1 MLSSNRKSLIKE
13 NSNFSSNI
21 QTESTSGISYTQIK
35 NLKLL
40 KYSIKRRN
48 IKKSR
53 NILKIPKLNLKTDIH
68 NKKINHIVENKNF
81 LYSFSKE
88 RKSNKLEKII
98 NLKKYK
104 DKSAQLKNLSRNNN
118 DISKYYSTELNNN
131 SVNYKYNNDSSIYD
145 KLKEP
150 LYQLYTSRK
159 DSLLDFKAQ
168 TRNIRLLKID
178 SYNGQK
184 ALNSLKE
191 SLFYNETKT
200 LQFEYSKDNEKKL
213 LNIFKN
219 NFHSYLIYLK
229 RIADRENNINENLI
243 EKKNYLKG
251 KILTMGSKINKILRK
266 FEHYLESKSFLLCIK
281 ECSLNFQK
289 FSKESQIDILYDL
302 YKLYNYKNQNFQ
314 TNILNNS
321 QDFKKW
327 IEKNAKIIIESDS
340 MKKSAYFNFI
350 ITSID
355 TKNFFDIFNCINE
368 NYIKYHKVKNI
379 FESVDDFNRTL
390 LNDQSHIRLSLDK
403 FSVSISG
410 LNELKND
417 LIYEKRRKI
426 KIVQE
431 LNLSKNKR
439 NLFNEKLNIAKTN
452 YLDKIIDNEN
462 YSKEKNKINLSEK
475 IIDKIDKILNYIIEY
490 DSIDIRKIKF
500 EKENK
505 KITTIIDKVRYIEK
519 VLNFLFKYK
528 EEQKNI
534 NSMNYEKVMKEFKKE
549 QIMRKFRNK
558 EETMKKIQELKIKK
572 ILEKKDK
579 ILFLTSII
587 KKIFYNI

>member
-48 IKKSR
+48 IKKSQ

-68 NKKINHIVENKNF
+68 NKKINHNANKNF

-191 SLFYNETKT
+191 SLLYNETKT

-229 RIADRENNINENLI
+229 RNADRENNINENLI

-579 ILFLTSII
+579 ILFLPH
-587 KKIFYNI
+587 KK

>member
-48 IKKSR
+48 IKKSQ

-68 NKKINHIVENKNF
+68 NKKINHNANKNF

-191 SLFYNETKT
+191 SLLYNETKT

-229 RIADRENNINENLI
+229 RKADRENNINENLI

-431 LNLSKNKR
+431 LNLSKNGR

-475 IIDKIDKILNYIIEY
+475 IIDKINKILNYIIEY

-579 ILFLTSII
+579 ILFLPH
-587 KKIFYNI
+587 KK

>member
-229 RIADRENNINENLI
+229 RKADRENNINENLS

-579 ILFLTSII
+579 ILFLPH
-587 KKIFYNI
+587 KK

>member
-48 IKKSR
+48 IKESR

-68 NKKINHIVENKNF
+68 NKKINHNANKNF

-191 SLFYNETKT
+191 SLLYNETKT

-368 NYIKYHKVKNI
+368 NYIKYHKVKSI

-505 KITTIIDKVRYIEK
+505 KITTIIDKIRYIEK

-534 NSMNYEKVMKEFKKE
+534 NSMNYEKLMKEFKKE

-579 ILFLTSII
+579 ILFLPH
-587 KKIFYNI
+587 KK

>member
-68 NKKINHIVENKNF
+68 NKKISHNANKNF

-104 DKSAQLKNLSRNNN
+104 DKSAQVKILSRNNN

-191 SLFYNETKT
+191 SLLYNETKT

-251 KILTMGSKINKILRK
+251 KILTMGSKINKILSK

-462 YSKEKNKINLSEK
+462 HSKEKNKINLSEK
-475 IIDKIDKILNYIIEY
+475 IIDKINKILNYIIEY

-558 EETMKKIQELKIKK
+558 EETMKKIQELKTKK

-579 ILFLTSII
+579 ILFLPH
-587 KKIFYNI
+587 KK

>member
-48 IKKSR
+48 IKKSQ

-68 NKKINHIVENKNF
+68 NKKINHNANKNF

-191 SLFYNETKT
+191 SLLYNETKT

-229 RIADRENNINENLI
+229 RKADRENNINENLI

-475 IIDKIDKILNYIIEY
+475 IIDKINKILNYIIEY

-579 ILFLTSII
+579 ILFLPH
-587 KKIFYNI
+587 KK

>member
-48 IKKSR
+48 IKKSQ

-68 NKKINHIVENKNF
+68 NKKINHNANKNF

-118 DISKYYSTELNNN
+118 DMSKYYSTELNNN

-191 SLFYNETKT
+191 SLLYNETKT

-251 KILTMGSKINKILRK
+251 KILTMGSKINKILSK

-475 IIDKIDKILNYIIEY
+475 IIDKINKILNYIIEY

-579 ILFLTSII
+579 ILFLPH
-587 KKIFYNI
+587 KK

>member
-48 IKKSR
+48 IKKSQ

-68 NKKINHIVENKNF
+68 NKKINHNANKNF

-159 DSLLDFKAQ
+159 DSLIDFKAQ

-191 SLFYNETKT
+191 SLLYNETKT

-266 FEHYLESKSFLLCIK
+266 FENYLESKSFLLCIK

-475 IIDKIDKILNYIIEY
+475 IIDKINKILNYIIEY

-579 ILFLTSII
+579 ILFLPH
-587 KKIFYNI
+587 KK

>member
-48 IKKSR
+48 IKKSQ

-68 NKKINHIVENKNF
+68 NKKINHNANKNF

-131 SVNYKYNNDSSIYD
+131 SVNYKYNNDSRIYD

-150 LYQLYTSRK
+150 FYQLYTSRK

-191 SLFYNETKT
+191 SLLYNETKT

-475 IIDKIDKILNYIIEY
+475 IIDKINKILNYIIEY

-579 ILFLTSII
+579 ILFLPH
-587 KKIFYNI
+587 KK

>member
-68 NKKINHIVENKNF
+68 NKKINHNANKNF

-145 KLKEP
+145 ILKEP

-191 SLFYNETKT
+191 SLLYNETKT

-229 RIADRENNINENLI
+229 RKADRENNINENLI

-475 IIDKIDKILNYIIEY
+475 IIDKINKILNYIIEY

-579 ILFLTSII
+579 ILFLPH
-587 KKIFYNI
+587 KK

>member
-68 NKKINHIVENKNF
+68 NKKINHNANKNF

-191 SLFYNETKT
+191 SLLYNETKT

-229 RIADRENNINENLI
+229 RKADRENNINENLI

-431 LNLSKNKR
+431 LNLSKNGR

-534 NSMNYEKVMKEFKKE
+534 NSMNYDKVMKEFKKE

-579 ILFLTSII
+579 ILFLPH
-587 KKIFYNI
+587 KK

>member
-68 NKKINHIVENKNF
+68 NKKINHNANKNF

-191 SLFYNETKT
+191 SLLYNETKT

-229 RIADRENNINENLI
+229 RKADRENNINENLI

-452 YLDKIIDNEN
+452 YLDKILDNEN

-475 IIDKIDKILNYIIEY
+475 IIDKINKILNYIIEY

-579 ILFLTSII
+579 ILFLPH
-587 KKIFYNI
+587 KK

>member
-48 IKKSR
+48 IKKSQ

-68 NKKINHIVENKNF
+68 NKKINHNANKNF

-191 SLFYNETKT
+191 SLLYNETKT

-229 RIADRENNINENLI
+229 RKADRENNINENLI

-579 ILFLTSII
+579 ILFLPH
-587 KKIFYNI
+587 KK

>member
-68 NKKINHIVENKNF
+68 NKKINHNANKNF

-131 SVNYKYNNDSSIYD
+131 SVNYKYNIDSSIYD

-159 DSLLDFKAQ
+159 DSLLDFRAQ

-191 SLFYNETKT
+191 SLLYNETKT

-229 RIADRENNINENLI
+229 RKADRENNINENLI

-379 FESVDDFNRTL
+379 FESVVDFNRTL

-579 ILFLTSII
+579 ILFLPH
-587 KKIFYNI
+587 KK

>member
-68 NKKINHIVENKNF
+68 NKKINHNANKNF

-131 SVNYKYNNDSSIYD
+131 NLNYKYNNDSSIYD

-184 ALNSLKE
+184 ALNILKE
-191 SLFYNETKT
+191 YLLYNETKT

-229 RIADRENNINENLI
+229 RKADRENNINENLI

-251 KILTMGSKINKILRK
+251 KILTMGSKINKILGK

-340 MKKSAYFNFI
+340 MKKSEYFNFI

-403 FSVSISG
+403 FSISISG

-426 KIVQE
+426 KIIQE
-431 LNLSKNKR
+431 LNLSNNKR

-462 YSKEKNKINLSEK
+462 YSKEKNKINLSKK
-475 IIDKIDKILNYIIEY
+475 IIDKINKILNYIIEY

-579 ILFLTSII
+579 ILFLPH
-587 KKIFYNI
+587 KK

>member
-48 IKKSR
+48 IKKSQ

-68 NKKINHIVENKNF
+68 NKKISHNANKNF

-191 SLFYNETKT
+191 SLLYNETKT

-251 KILTMGSKINKILRK
+251 KILTMGSKINKILSK

-350 ITSID
+350 IASID

-579 ILFLTSII
+579 ILFLPH
-587 KKIFYNI
+587 KK

>member
-68 NKKINHIVENKNF
+68 NKKINHNANKNF

-191 SLFYNETKT
+191 SLLYNETKT

-229 RIADRENNINENLI
+229 RNADRENNINENLI

-579 ILFLTSII
+579 ILFLPH
-587 KKIFYNI
+587 KK

>member
-68 NKKINHIVENKNF
+68 NKKVNHNANKNF

-191 SLFYNETKT
+191 SLLYNETKT

-229 RIADRENNINENLI
+229 RKADRENNINENLI

-579 ILFLTSII
+579 ILFLPH
-587 KKIFYNI
+587 KK

>member
-68 NKKINHIVENKNF
+68 NKKINHNANKNF

-191 SLFYNETKT
+191 SLLYNETKT

-229 RIADRENNINENLI
+229 RKADRENNINENLI

-355 TKNFFDIFNCINE
+355 TKNFFDIFNYINE

-475 IIDKIDKILNYIIEY
+475 IIDKINKILNYIIEY

-579 ILFLTSII
+579 ILFLPH
-587 KKIFYNI
+587 KK

>member
-48 IKKSR
+48 IKKSQ

-68 NKKINHIVENKNF
+68 NKKINHNANKNF

-191 SLFYNETKT
+191 SLLYNETKT

-229 RIADRENNINENLI
+229 RNADRENNINENLI

-475 IIDKIDKILNYIIEY
+475 IIDKINKILNYIIEY
-490 DSIDIRKIKF
+490 DSIDIRIIKF

-579 ILFLTSII
+579 ILFLPH
-587 KKIFYNI
+587 KK

>member
-21 QTESTSGISYTQIK
+21 QTESTTGISYTQIK

-68 NKKINHIVENKNF
+68 NKKINHNGNKNF

-131 SVNYKYNNDSSIYD
+131 SVNYKYNNDNSIYD

-191 SLFYNETKT
+191 SLLYNETKT

-229 RIADRENNINENLI
+229 RKADRENNINENLI

-281 ECSLNFQK
+281 ECSLDFQK

-475 IIDKIDKILNYIIEY
+475 IIDKINKILNYIIEY

-579 ILFLTSII
+579 ILFLPH
-587 KKIFYNI
+587 KK

>member
-68 NKKINHIVENKNF
+68 NKKINHNANKNF

-191 SLFYNETKT
+191 SLLYNETKT

-229 RIADRENNINENLI
+229 RKADRENNINENLI

-410 LNELKND
+410 LNELKKD

-431 LNLSKNKR
+431 LNLSKNGR

-579 ILFLTSII
+579 ILFLPH
-587 KKIFYNI
+587 KK

>member
-68 NKKINHIVENKNF
+68 NKKINHNANKNF

-191 SLFYNETKT
+191 SLLYNETKT

-229 RIADRENNINENLI
+229 RNADRENNINENLI

-431 LNLSKNKR
+431 LNLSKNGR

-579 ILFLTSII
+579 ILFLPH
-587 KKIFYNI
+587 KK

>member
-48 IKKSR
+48 IKKSQ

-68 NKKINHIVENKNF
+68 NKKINHNANKNF

-191 SLFYNETKT
+191 SLLYNETKT

-229 RIADRENNINENLI
+229 RIVDRENNINENLI

-251 KILTMGSKINKILRK
+251 KILTMGSKINKILIK

-368 NYIKYHKVKNI
+368 NYIKYHKVKSI

-439 NLFNEKLNIAKTN
+439 NLFNEKLSIAKTN

-475 IIDKIDKILNYIIEY
+475 IIDKINKILNYIIEY

-579 ILFLTSII
+579 ILFLPH
-587 KKIFYNI
+587 KK

>member
-68 NKKINHIVENKNF
+68 NKKINHNANKNF

-191 SLFYNETKT
+191 SLLYNETKT

-229 RIADRENNINENLI
+229 RKADRENNINENLI

-431 LNLSKNKR
+431 LNLSKNGR

-475 IIDKIDKILNYIIEY
+475 IIDKINKILNYIIEY

-579 ILFLTSII
+579 ILFLPH
-587 KKIFYNI
+587 KK

>member
-1 MLSSNRKSLIKE
+1 M
-13 NSNFSSNI
+13 
-21 QTESTSGISYTQIK
+21 
-35 NLKLL
+35 
-40 KYSIKRRN
+40 
-48 IKKSR
+48 
-53 NILKIPKLNLKTDIH
+53 
-68 NKKINHIVENKNF
+68 
-81 LYSFSKE
+81 
-88 RKSNKLEKII
+88 KII
-98 NLKKYK
+98 
-104 DKSAQLKNLSRNNN
+104 
-118 DISKYYSTELNNN
+118 
-131 SVNYKYNNDSSIYD
+131 
-145 KLKEP
+145 
-150 LYQLYTSRK
+150 
-159 DSLLDFKAQ
+159 
-168 TRNIRLLKID
+168 
-178 SYNGQK
+178 
-184 ALNSLKE
+184 
-191 SLFYNETKT
+191 
-200 LQFEYSKDNEKKL
+200 
-213 LNIFKN
+213 
-219 NFHSYLIYLK
+219 
-229 RIADRENNINENLI
+229 
-243 EKKNYLKG
+243 
-251 KILTMGSKINKILRK
+251 
-266 FEHYLESKSFLLCIK
+266 
-281 ECSLNFQK
+281 
-289 FSKESQIDILYDL
+289 
-302 YKLYNYKNQNFQ
+302 
-314 TNILNNS
+314 
-321 QDFKKW
+321 
-327 IEKNAKIIIESDS
+327 
-340 MKKSAYFNFI
+340 
-350 ITSID
+350 
-355 TKNFFDIFNCINE
+355 
-368 NYIKYHKVKNI
+368 VKNI

-403 FSVSISG
+403 FSLSISG

-431 LNLSKNKR
+431 LKLSKNKR

-579 ILFLTSII
+579 ILFLPH
-587 KKIFYNI
+587 KK

>member
-68 NKKINHIVENKNF
+68 NKKINHNANKNF

-191 SLFYNETKT
+191 SLLYNETKT

-229 RIADRENNINENLI
+229 RKADRENNINENLI

-431 LNLSKNKR
+431 LNLSKNGR

-579 ILFLTSII
+579 ILFLPH
-587 KKIFYNI
+587 KK

>member
-68 NKKINHIVENKNF
+68 NKKINHNANKNF

-191 SLFYNETKT
+191 SLLYNETKT

-229 RIADRENNINENLI
+229 RKADRENNINENLI

-579 ILFLTSII
+579 ILFLPH
-587 KKIFYNI
+587 KK

>member
-68 NKKINHIVENKNF
+68 NKKINHNANKNF

-191 SLFYNETKT
+191 SLLYNETKT

-266 FEHYLESKSFLLCIK
+266 LEHYLESKSFLLCIK

-431 LNLSKNKR
+431 LNLSKNGR

-579 ILFLTSII
+579 ILFLPH
-587 KKIFYNI
+587 KK

>member
-68 NKKINHIVENKNF
+68 NKKINHNANKNF

-191 SLFYNETKT
+191 SLLYNETKT

-229 RIADRENNINENLI
+229 RKADRENNINENLI

-355 TKNFFDIFNCINE
+355 TKNFFDVFNCINE

-579 ILFLTSII
+579 ILFLPH
-587 KKIFYNI
+587 KK